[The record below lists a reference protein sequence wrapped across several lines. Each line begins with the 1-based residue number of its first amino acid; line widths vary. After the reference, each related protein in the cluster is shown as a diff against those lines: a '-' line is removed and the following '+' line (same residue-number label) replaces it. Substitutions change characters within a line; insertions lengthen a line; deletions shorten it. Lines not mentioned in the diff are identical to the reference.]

1 MNTILGTVI
10 IRCLDRLFFTH
21 WRVGGDDID
30 VDGVDDVG
38 VAVDDVGVG
47 VAVDDVLAVF
57 FDTHKDETFDYGSEA
72 LQKLPYDHQQ
82 VWMV

>member
-30 VDGVDDVG
+30 VDG
-38 VAVDDVGVG
+38 VGVG